1 MRVQISI
8 LCLVYLKSDSMLVCR
23 LFAINNQLIQI
34 NWLSYNNFVQ
44 LNKMY
49 KSQWIQSTQILI
61 NLLILFLFSRY
72 LNYMVFNKV
81 LFACQQKMLCLHSLK
96 QRTCTKAILEIVVL
110 DNHSLLY
117 CYWSSAIRCYL
128 IFILCLTYHLVYQA
142 WHVNWQQH

>member
-34 NWLSYNNFVQ
+34 NWLSYNKFVQ

-81 LFACQQKMLCLHSLK
+81 LFACQQKMLCLQSLK
-96 QRTCTKAILEIVVL
+96 QRTSTKAILEIVVL
-110 DNHSLLY
+110 DNHSLRY

-128 IFILCLTYHLVYQA
+128 IFILAELPRGQRPARAEH
-142 WHVNWQQH
+142 HS